1 MSGMNSDNTLPQDMP
16 QQRKSRQRS
25 LHSSQPPTQVPGYE
39 PERFLGLG
47 AFGEVWVAVEKN
59 TGRRVAIKFYA
70 HRGGLDWSLL
80 SREVEKLSFLFSDR
94 HVVQLLGVGWDADP
108 PYYIME
114 YLEQG
119 SLADRLN
126 SGSLTVTQAVDL
138 FRDVAIGLVHAH
150 GKGVLHCDLK
160 PGNILLDQD
169 HKPRLA
175 DFGQS
180 RLSHERTPALGTLFY
195 MAPEQANMTAA
206 PDARWDVYALGAIL
220 YCMLTGGPPHRTE
233 EEIHQVE
240 QASGLKERLALYRK
254 LVRKGPPPTA
264 HRAVRGVDRSLAEI
278 VDRCLAPNPNA
289 RFPNAQAVLDA
300 LDTRDVRRARRP
312 TLVLGTIGPMLVLFV
327 VSLFAWHGF
336 GLMIQR
342 TDQELTRKAL
352 ETDQFVAE
360 NVSLVV
366 SAGVKDRFSA
376 VEHFARSGQLRE
388 EFARTIDDP
397 TVSALLERLRDPS
410 LAEDELD
417 RVRKEFRNHPQ
428 RKRLQAAFENAV
440 PPGWET
446 ENGKVNS
453 WFLND
458 ASGMQMARMPETSDR
473 PGFQPTIG
481 KYYGWRT
488 YFHGGPKDREATWQP
503 GPGEHVEKTKLSA
516 AYQSHATRLW
526 NVAVSTPIQNGES
539 QDSFL
544 GVGGLTVA
552 VGQLVEFATTE
563 GQTQSVVLVERPSE
577 GYPGH
582 VLDHP
587 LFTQMQDGGGRLPD
601 AFAQLLI
608 LPEDLPDQNTHGLTR
623 DYHDPVAK
631 KLNANDRPLLARM
644 SDVKV
649 HDEDT
654 GWTVI
659 VQESYEESIGA
670 TLRDLRAGLIVYGL
684 AAFAMVALVVTG
696 LWGVALR
703 LLSCE
708 TPTRRL
714 IVGDSGTETP
724 TSATTPARTS
734 AESGGD

>member
-1 MSGMNSDNTLPQDMP
+1 MPGMNSDNTLPQDMP
-16 QQRKSRQRS
+16 ERRKSRQRS
-25 LHSSQPPTQVPGYE
+25 LRSSQPPTQVPGYE

-80 SREVEKLSFLFSDR
+80 SREVEKLSFLFADR

-119 SLADRLN
+119 SLADWLN

-180 RLSHERTPALGTLFY
+180 RLSHEQTPALGTLFY

-206 PDARWDVYALGAIL
+206 PDVRWDVYALGALL

-264 HRAVRGVDRSLAEI
+264 HRAVRGVDRALAEI
-278 VDRCLAPNPNA
+278 VDRCLAPNPND
-289 RFPNAQAVLDA
+289 RFPNVQAVLDA
-300 LDTRDVRRARRP
+300 LNTRDLRRARLP
-312 TLVLGTIGPMLVLFV
+312 TLVLGTIGPILVLLV
-327 VSLFAWHGF
+327 VSLFAWRGF
-336 GLMIQR
+336 GLMIQQ
-342 TDQELTRKAL
+342 TDRELTLKAL

-376 VEHFARSGQLRE
+376 LEQFARSKQLQD
-388 EFARTIDDP
+388 EFVRTAKDP
-397 TVSALLERLRDPS
+397 QVVGLLDKLRDSS
-410 LAEDELD
+410 LAGDKLEDVL
-417 RVRKEFRNHPQ
+417 KEFRDNPQ
-428 RKRLQAAFENAV
+428 RKRLQAALEAAIT
-440 PPGWET
+440 PGWEPS
-446 ENGKVNS
+446 NDKVNS

-458 ASGMQMARMPETSDR
+458 ASGVQLARVPETSDR
-473 PGFQPTIG
+473 PGFRHTIG

-503 GPGEHVEKTKLSA
+503 GPDDHVDSTRLSA
-516 AYQSHATRLW
+516 AYQSEATRLW

-539 QDSFL
+539 PDTFL

-552 VGQLVEFATTE
+552 VGQLVEFPSTE
-563 GQTQSVVLVERPSE
+563 RQTQSVVLVERPSQ
-577 GYPGH
+577 GNPGH

-587 LFTQMQDGGGRLPD
+587 LFTQMQDADGRLPD
-601 AFAQLLI
+601 AFVQLLI
-608 LPEDLPDQNTHGLTR
+608 FPEDLPDQDTHGPTR

-631 KLNANDRPLLARM
+631 KLNANNSPLLARM

-649 HDEDT
+649 DGEDT

-659 VQESYEESIGA
+659 VQESYEESIGT
-670 TLRDLRAGLIVYGL
+670 TLRVLRSRLITYGL
-684 AAFAMVALVVTG
+684 AALAMVGLVVAG

-703 LLSCE
+703 LLSHE
-708 TPTRRL
+708 APTRQL
-714 IVGDSGTETP
+714 IVGEVNMETP
-724 TSATTPARTS
+724 TSVTTPGP
-734 AESGGD
+734 EVEGD

>member
-1 MSGMNSDNTLPQDMP
+1 MRDMHSDNTLPQDMP
-16 QQRKSRQRS
+16 QRRKSRQQS
-25 LHSSQPPTQVPGYE
+25 LRSSQPPTQVPGYE

-80 SREVEKLSFLFSDR
+80 SREVEKLSFLFADR

-169 HKPRLA
+169 QKPRLA

-180 RLSHERTPALGTLFY
+180 RLSHEQTPALGTLFY

-206 PDARWDVYALGAIL
+206 PDVRWDVYALGALL
-220 YCMLTGGPPHRTE
+220 YCMLTGGAPHRTE
-233 EEIHQVE
+233 EKTHQVE
-240 QASGLKERLALYRK
+240 QASGLKERLAIYRK

-264 HRAVRGVDRSLAEI
+264 HRAVRGVDRALAEI
-278 VDRCLAPNPNA
+278 VDRCLAPNPND
-289 RFPNAQAVLDA
+289 RFPNVQAVLDA
-300 LDTRDVRRARRP
+300 LDTRDLRRARRP
-312 TLVLGTIGPMLVLFV
+312 TLVLGTIGPALVLLV
-327 VSLFAWHGF
+327 VSLFAWRGF
-336 GLMIQR
+336 GLMVQR
-342 TDQELTRKAL
+342 TDEELTRKAL

-366 SAGVKDRFSA
+366 SAGVQDRFSA
-376 VEHFARSGQLRE
+376 VEQFARSKRLQD
-388 EFARTIDDP
+388 EFVRTTKDP
-397 TVSALLERLRDPS
+397 QVVALLDKLRDSS
-410 LAEDELD
+410 LAGDELD
-417 RVRKEFRNHPQ
+417 EVLKDFRNHRQ
-428 RKRLQAAFENAV
+428 RKKLQAALEEAV
-440 PPGWET
+440 PPGWEVGG
-446 ENGKVNS
+446 GKVNS

-458 ASGMQMARMPETSDR
+458 ATGVQLARVPETSDR
-473 PGFQPTIG
+473 PDFQPTIG

-488 YFHGGPKDREATWQP
+488 YFHGGPKDREATWRP
-503 GPGEHVEKTKLSA
+503 GPDEHVEHTRLST
-516 AYQSHATRLW
+516 AYQSEASRLW
-526 NVAVSTPIQNGES
+526 NVAVSTPIRNEDFQGT
-539 QDSFL
+539 FL

-577 GYPGH
+577 SYPGH

-587 LFTQMQDGGGRLPD
+587 SFTQMQDAGGRLPD
-601 AFAQLLI
+601 AFAQILI
-608 LPEDLPDQNTHGLTR
+608 FPEDLPDQNTHGVTR
-623 DYHDPVAK
+623 DYYDPVAK
-631 KLNANDRPLLARM
+631 RLNANDRPLLARM

-649 HDEDT
+649 HGEDT

-659 VQESYEESIGA
+659 VQESYEDSIGA
-670 TLRDLRAGLIVYGL
+670 TLRGLRAGLITYGL
-684 AAFAMVALVVTG
+684 AALAMVALVVAG

-703 LLSCE
+703 LLSRETPARQLTAADSGME
-708 TPTRRL
+708 TPTA
-714 IVGDSGTETP
+714 
-724 TSATTPARTS
+724 ATTPGPD
-734 AESGGD
+734 SG

>member
-1 MSGMNSDNTLPQDMP
+1 MPGMNSDNTLPQDMP
-16 QQRKSRQRS
+16 QRRKSRQRS
-25 LHSSQPPTQVPGYE
+25 LRSSQPPTQVPGYE

-80 SREVEKLSFLFSDR
+80 SREVEKLSFLFADR

-114 YLEQG
+114 YLEEG
-119 SLADRLN
+119 SLADRLQ

-138 FRDVAIGLVHAH
+138 FREVAIGLVHAH

-180 RLSHERTPALGTLFY
+180 RLSHEQTPALGTLFY
-195 MAPEQANMTAA
+195 MAPEQANMAAA
-206 PDARWDVYALGAIL
+206 PDARWDVYALGALL

-233 EEIHQVE
+233 EEIHRVE
-240 QASGLKERLALYRK
+240 QASDLKERLALYRK
-254 LVRKGPPPTA
+254 LVRKGPSPAA
-264 HRAVRGVDRSLAEI
+264 HRAVRGVDRALAEI
-278 VDRCLAPNPNA
+278 VDRCLAPNPND
-289 RFPNAQAVLDA
+289 RFPNVQAVLDA
-300 LDTRDVRRARRP
+300 LDTRDLRRARRP
-312 TLVLGTIGPMLVLFV
+312 TLVLGTVGPALVLLV
-327 VSLFAWHGF
+327 VSLFAWRGF
-336 GLMIQR
+336 GLMIQH
-342 TDQELTRKAL
+342 TDEELTRKAL

-376 VEHFARSGQLRE
+376 VEQFARSKQLQE
-388 EFARTIDDP
+388 EFASTIAHPD
-397 TVSALLERLRDPS
+397 VSALLKRLCDPS
-410 LAEDELD
+410 LAGDGLD
-417 RVRKEFRNHPQ
+417 QVLDDFRNHPQ
-428 RKRLQAAFENAV
+428 RKKLQAALEAAV
-440 PPGWET
+440 TPGWEAG
-446 ENGKVNS
+446 NGKVNS

-458 ASGMQMARMPETSDR
+458 ASGVQLARVPETSDR
-473 PGFQPTIG
+473 SDFKPTIG

-488 YFHGGPKDREATWQP
+488 YFHGGPKDREATWRP
-503 GPGEHVEKTKLSA
+503 GPEEHVENTRLSA
-516 AYQSHATRLW
+516 AYQSQATKLW
-526 NVAVSTPIQNGES
+526 NVAVSTPIQDRES
-539 QDSFL
+539 EDKFL

-577 GYPGH
+577 GLPGH

-587 LFTQMQDGGGRLPD
+587 LFTQMQDSSGKLPD
-601 AFAQLLI
+601 AFAELLI
-608 LPEDLPDQNTHGLTR
+608 FLEDLPDETPDGVAQ
-623 DYHDPVAK
+623 DYHDPVAN
-631 KLNANDRPLLARM
+631 KLNANNRPLLARM

-649 HDEDT
+649 HGEDT

-659 VQESYEESIGA
+659 VQESYEDSIGA
-670 TLRDLRAGLIVYGL
+670 TLRGLRAGLIAYGL
-684 AAFAMVALVVTG
+684 AALAMVALVVAG

-703 LLSCE
+703 LLSHE
-708 TPTRRL
+708 TPTRRH
-714 IVGDSGTETP
+714 VDGDLGMETP
-724 TSATTPARTS
+724 TAATTPGPGS
-734 AESGGD
+734 EGD